1 MIVARTDD
9 IAACHLLRHAV
20 FVDEQGIT
28 PEDEFDGRDGEAIH
42 LLAMLG
48 GVPVGTARLFVTGDI
63 GKIGR
68 VCVLSAHRGTGIGA
82 ALIRAAL
89 TELRVLPGV
98 RLARLGAQTHA
109 IAFYEALGFTA
120 HGPLYD
126 DAGIAHR
133 DMDLTL

>member
-9 IAACHLLRHAV
+9 IAACHRLRHAV